1 MVADIVQ
8 LTGAEV
14 QTESGL
20 VKHQVQALRRRIHAR
35 Q

>member
-8 LTGAEV
+8 LTGAEA

-20 VKHQVQALRRRIHAR
+20 VKGQAEALRRRIHAR